1 MNFLLDTNILI
12 GAEPTRAEDVEHRT
26 PLIADLLGAIS
37 RGQHG
42 MWIHPASVQEIKGD
56 KDAVRRDT
64 RLLLLGKYPEL
75 QFAPSLSARLVSILG
90 TPVPGSHNE
99 IDMLL
104 LSALDADAVD
114 YFVTEDD
121 RLHKR
126 ANRAGLSGR
135 VLYAADALAT
145 IRGLFPS
152 VPTPPPHVAAMLAHA
167 LRDDPIFATL
177 RDDYLGFD
185 NWLTK
190 CKREQRRVWVIE
202 AQDQYA
208 GLCIVKDEE
217 LSNNRTAGKTLK
229 LCTFKVS
236 DTFRGLR
243 YGELLLKTLF
253 AYINENSYTT
263 AFVEVFPKHEYLLR
277 LFEDFGFRR
286 TESKSNGEIVMI
298 KAFRPEPDAPALGA
312 LEFNITYGPF
322 ALTMT
327 GAQVF
332 VVPIQP
338 RFHQLL
344 FPESEQQLQLK
355 TELHP
360 FSNSIRKAYLC
371 HAVLRKIKPGDL
383 LLFYCSQVTQ
393 AVTAIGV
400 VEETLTSRKAAEI
413 ARYVGK
419 RTVYPYVEIE
429 RMAAKP
435 VLAILFRLSRFV
447 PGAWPLDLLVR
458 AGIVRS
464 APQSIVRVRNS
475 EAHSWIANQL
485 GAWR

>member
-12 GAEPTRAEDVEHRT
+12 GAEPTRPDDVEHRT

-42 MWIHPASVQEIKGD
+42 MWIHPESIREIRGD
-56 KDAVRRDT
+56 RDESRRGT

-75 QFAPSLSARLVSILG
+75 QFPPSLSIRLSSILG
-90 TPVPGSHNE
+90 VPMPGSHNE
-99 IDMLL
+99 IDMVL

-126 ANRAGLSGR
+126 ALRVGLAAR

-152 VPTPPPHVAAMLAHA
+152 LPTPPPHVAALLAHA
-167 LRDDPIFATL
+167 LHEDPIFETL
-177 RDDYLGFD
+177 REDYPGFD
-185 NWLTK
+185 GWLTK
-190 CKREQRRVWVIE
+190 CKREQRRAWAIE
-202 AQDQYA
+202 AGDRYA

-217 LSNNRTAGKTLK
+217 LPNTRSPRKTMK

-236 DTFRGLR
+236 DAFRGLR
-243 YGELLLKTLF
+243 YGELLLKTIF
-253 AYINENSYTT
+253 AYIVENGYMM
-263 AFVEVFPKHEYLLR
+263 ALVEVFPKHEYLLR
-277 LFEDFGFRR
+277 LFEGFGFRHIE
-286 TESKSNGEIVMI
+286 TKSNGEFVMV
-298 KAFRPEPDAPALGA
+298 KSFRPETDAHGLSPLD
-312 LEFNITYGPF
+312 FNIAYGPF
-322 ALTMT
+322 AITLA

-344 FPESEQQLQLK
+344 FPEVEQQLQLK
-355 TELHP
+355 TEIHP

-371 HAVLRKIKPGDL
+371 HASLRQLKAGDL

-400 VEETLTSRKAAEI
+400 VEDTLTSDKAAEI
-413 ARYVGK
+413 AHYVGR
-419 RTVYPYVEIE
+419 RTVYSYVEIE
-429 RMAAKP
+429 RMATKP
-435 VLAILFRLSRFV
+435 VLTILFRLSRFV
-447 PGAWPLDLLVR
+447 PGAWPLDLLIRSGIIR
-458 AGIVRS
+458 A
-464 APQSIVRVRNS
+464 APQSIVRVQNP
-475 EAHSWIANQL
+475 EAISWIADQL
-485 GAWR
+485 GVLH

>member
-12 GAEPTRAEDVEHRT
+12 GAEPTRPEDVERCT
-26 PLIADLLGAIS
+26 PLIADLLGAIA

-42 MWIHPASVQEIKGD
+42 MWVHPASVREIKGD
-56 KDAVRRDT
+56 KDTVRRDT
-64 RLLLLGKYPEL
+64 RLMLLGKYPEL
-75 QFAPSLSARLVSILG
+75 QFPPSLSTKLTSIVG
-90 TPVPGSHNE
+90 TPIPGSHNE

-104 LSALDADAVD
+104 LSAVEADAVD
-114 YFVTEDD
+114 YFVTEDE

-126 ANRAGLSGR
+126 AHRTGLSCR

-152 VPTPPPHVAAMLAHA
+152 TPTPPPHVTTMLAHA

-177 RDDYLGFD
+177 REDYPGFD
-185 NWLTK
+185 KWLTK
-190 CKREQRRVWVIE
+190 CKREQRRVWVID

-217 LSNNRTAGKTLK
+217 LPSNHATGKTLK

-236 DTFRGLR
+236 DGFRGLR
-243 YGELLLKTLF
+243 YGELLLKALF
-253 AYINENSYTT
+253 SYVVENGYTA

-286 TESKSNGEIVMI
+286 IESKSSGELVMV
-298 KAFRPEPDAPALGA
+298 KAFRPEPDAPVREPLD
-312 LEFNITYGPF
+312 FNVLYGPF
-322 ALTMT
+322 AITMT
-327 GAQVF
+327 GTQAF
-332 VVPIQP
+332 VVPIRP

-344 FPESEQQLQLK
+344 FPESEHQLQLK

-371 HAVLRKIKPGDL
+371 HASTRQINAGDL
-383 LLFYCSQVTQ
+383 LLFYCSQVRQ

-400 VEETLTSRKAAEI
+400 VEDTLTSLKADEI
-413 ARYVGK
+413 ARFVGK
-419 RTVYPYVEIE
+419 RTVYPYVEIK

-447 PGAWPLDLLVR
+447 PGTWPLDLLVR
-458 AGIVRS
+458 AGIVQT

-475 EAHSWIANQL
+475 EALSWIADQL
-485 GAWR
+485 GAWQ